1 MTIFNL
7 HKINKLYF
15 TTSFFMFFF
24 KVDQRMIYDC
34 KNNFYY
40 FCKKLIMKNTLL
52 LLFVIV
58 LTLKMEAQTVE
69 ASTTI
74 PTNEYLDLLAANLEI
89 PEAISKKYQNS
100 SIDITFILTIT
111 KDGSVFNPKIQNDSL
126 QLESNLKKAVE
137 KLPKWNPKTEDG
149 VAVVS
154 RKAFNLVIPIDQI
167 IEEQPIARQ
176 VYSKANPKDGL
187 QGFYSNYAKNFN
199 GSKFSNSKEIKMR
212 ATFIVEKDGSL
223 TNIKIVESNE
233 PSLNKEAI
241 RVIESM
247 SKWKPATENGVP
259 VRSNFTLPIMIK
271 FNK

>member
-1 MTIFNL
+1 
-7 HKINKLYF
+7 
-15 TTSFFMFFF
+15 
-24 KVDQRMIYDC
+24 
-34 KNNFYY
+34 
-40 FCKKLIMKNTLL
+40 MKNTLL
-52 LLFVIV
+52 ILFVIAFSF
-58 LTLKMEAQTVE
+58 KMKAQTVE
-69 ASTTI
+69 ASTTL

-100 SIDITFILTIT
+100 SIDITIILTIT

-149 VAVVS
+149 IAVVS
-154 RKAFNLVIPIDQI
+154 RKAFNLVIPVEQT
-167 IEEQPIARQ
+167 IEEEPIAGK

-199 GSKFSNSKEIKMR
+199 GSKFLNSKEIKMR

-233 PSLNKEAI
+233 PSLNREAI
-241 RVIESM
+241 RVIESLPN
-247 SKWKPATENGVP
+247 WNPAIIDGKPIRTSFN
-259 VRSNFTLPIMIK
+259 LPIKIK
-271 FNK
+271 NNR